1 MTIVA
6 RALANVL
13 RIRSGVASRSRN
25 AYFRALGVEIDGY
38 VWMRRI
44 DIPRNFDQ
52 ISLAN
57 GVALDDGVTLLAVGK
72 ATSTKTIT
80 IGENTYINRFTM
92 IDAAHHISIGRGVGI
107 GPNCYI
113 TDHDHGMAPGAPV
126 MTQPLVSRP
135 TVISDGVWL
144 GAGCIVLKGVTIG
157 RNTVVGA
164 GSVVVHDL
172 PADSVAVGRP
182 ARVARKR

>member
-13 RIRSGVASRSRN
+13 RIRSGVASRWRN

-135 TVISDGVWL
+135 TVISD
-144 GAGCIVLKGVTIG
+144 AIG

>member
-1 MTIVA
+1 MTILA
-6 RALANVL
+6 DALSNIL
-13 RIRSGVASRSRN
+13 RIRAGLASRCRN
-25 AYFRALGVEIDGY
+25 AYFRAHGVEIEGY

-44 DIPRNFDQ
+44 DIPRNFGQ
-52 ISLAN
+52 ISLAQ
-57 GVALDDGVTLLAVGK
+57 GVALDDGVTLLAVGEPGAMK
-72 ATSTKTIT
+72 KIT
-80 IGENTYINRFTM
+80 IGADTYINRNTM
-92 IDAAHHISIGRGVGI
+92 IDAAHQVSIGRGVGI

-172 PADSVAVGRP
+172 PADIVAVGRP
-182 ARVARKR
+182 ARVTRKR